1 MATAIASPLRL
12 VCLTTNDTSAAP
24 KTLPSIIAGRAA
36 LTVLGPDQV
45 KLSYDTVGA
54 YAWDTIPYVDQSV
67 AWTHRRGIDRPTV
80 ETLSWL
86 KTGKAFEA
94 APRLRGAP
102 KNDGLEGSQDARHSG
117 FYLR

>member
-12 VCLTTNDTSAAP
+12 VCLTTTHSSAAP

-54 YAWDTIPYVDQSV
+54 YAWDTIPYVDQTV
-67 AWTHRRGIDRPTV
+67 AWTYRRGIDPPTV

-86 KTGKAFEA
+86 KTGVEIS
-94 APRLRGAP
+94 LR
-102 KNDGLEGSQDARHSG
+102 
-117 FYLR
+117 